1 MESDPK
7 LSIEL
12 LWEDVDVEEL
22 WITAS
27 NGEYCGSAKVYVAQG
42 DIAALAE
49 TIRGFP
55 KTVSQVEVFEGG
67 NDNGPRAKLV
77 FRCLDQWGHAVVRVS
92 LAELA
97 YVNAHHLSI
106 LNDVNLEMR
115 FEIAELDR
123 FCKELEA
130 VGKRT
135 RTLAIL
141 RGFVA

>member
-1 MESDPK
+1 MEIDPK

-22 WITAS
+22 CITAS
-27 NGEYCGSAKVYVAQG
+27 NGEYCGTAKVYVAQG

-55 KTVSQVEVFEGG
+55 KAVSQVEVFESST
-67 NDNGPRAKLV
+67 DKGPRAKLV
-77 FRCLDQWGHAVVRVS
+77 FRCIDHSGHAVVSVS

-97 YVNAHHLSI
+97 HVNAPHLSI
-106 LNDVNLEMR
+106 MNDVNLEMR
-115 FEIAELDR
+115 FEASDLDR

-135 RTLAIL
+135 KTLAIL
-141 RGFVA
+141 RGFVP